1 MRWALPR
8 NNEPMKSTVT
18 CTPVLSRP
26 APVVEAVHLNLT
38 LNRLDAR
45 KLIALVGVCE
55 YVGITKQI
63 FDALHSAGLP
73 AELTG
78 QPNSLLRHTTDPHAR
93 VSLKF
98 REAEAEDAKPVTKIV
113 GGVLCRP
120 FAPGEAI
127 QAGDKF
133 DSPFSHLSPEVA
145 PHTIGVVPAEG
156 NRAYFWRPVNPA
168 GEGYRL
174 LQVGE
179 RLQEGDEMFYPGHVS
194 IFTASDLLN
203 GKAIKP
209 AGSYPFTF
217 GYYRRPIANKYQE
230 LFEGD
235 VVLPTDE
242 VNHKSNPKELQEPRF
257 GGWVRAGKHPAV
269 LDLVG
274 KPVSSTDW
282 GVFRRLTGGAK

>member
-38 LNRLDAR
+38 LNALDAR

-55 YVGITKQI
+55 NKGVTKQI
-63 FDALHSAGLP
+63 FDALQSAGLP

-78 QPNSLLRHTTDPHAR
+78 QPNSLLRHTTDPHGR

-98 REAEAEDAKPVTKIV
+98 REAE
-113 GGVLCRP
+113 
-120 FAPGEAI
+120 
-127 QAGDKF
+127 
-133 DSPFSHLSPEVA
+133 
-145 PHTIGVVPAEG
+145 VVPVE
-156 NRAYFWRPVNPA
+156 PNPA

-179 RLQEGDEMFYPGHVS
+179 RLQEGDEVFWVGHVG
-194 IFTASDLLN
+194 IFTANDPLN
-203 GKAIKP
+203 GKAINP

-242 VNHKSNPKELQEPRF
+242 VNHKSNLKELQEPSF
-257 GGWVRAGKHPAV
+257 GGWVSVGRHHNV
-269 LDLVG
+269 LDMVG